1 MNLSEDQKEK
11 VRAWAE
17 NGATLNDIQKRLKDE
32 LGIGMTYMDV
42 RFLVSDLEIVLADA
56 KAKAAA
62 DELKAK
68 EAAEAEA
75 AAEAAAEAGE
85 VVEADAEV
93 VDGAGGETLEEML
106 ADDGGGNVTI
116 VVDAITVPGAVVSG
130 SVTFSDGKSA
140 KWFLDQMGQL
150 GFDPEEE
157 GYRPSEADAMAF
169 QRELQG
175 ALKQQGF

>member
-1 MNLSEDQKEK
+1 MKLTEEQNEK

-17 NGATLNDIQKRLKDE
+17 EGATLNDIQKRLKDE

-56 KAKAAA
+56 KAKAA
-62 DELKAK
+62 EEEQKAK
-68 EAAEAEA
+68 EAAEAA
-75 AAEAAAEAGE
+75 AAVEAGE
-85 VVEADAEV
+85 VVDTDAEV
-93 VDGAGGETLEEML
+93 VDGGGETLEEML
-106 ADDGGGNVTI
+106 ADDGGAVGNVT
-116 VVDAITVPGAVVSG
+116 VGVDSITVPGAVVSG

-150 GFDPEEE
+150 GFDPEEA